1 MTAIGV
7 VGMGFF
13 LSFLLRTGYG
23 TDTWAFMNSSLSYR
37 TGISLGTVMVCANV
51 LLFLVELIWGREYIG
66 PGTIVNMLF
75 IGYVSDFCTMLWN
88 RFLPQWIF
96 QAQPYRAAV
105 FASAL
110 FFFLIS
116 VSLYMNSGSGL
127 SPFDAVPKI
136 ISRASHIPFFAVR
149 ICWDF
154 LAILIGILA
163 GGAITIGT
171 VIIALTIGPAV
182 SMIGRAMRH

>member
-1 MTAIGV
+1 MVIGV
-7 VGMGFF
+7 MGMGIF
-13 LSFLLRTGYG
+13 LSFLLRAGYG
-23 TDTWAFMNSSLSYR
+23 TDTCSFLNASLSYR
-37 TGISLGTVMVCANV
+37 TGISLGTVMVCTNA
-51 LLFLVELIWGREYIG
+51 LLFIAELIWGRQYIG
-66 PGTIVNMLF
+66 PGTIVNMLC

-96 QAQPYRAAV
+96 QEQPYRAAV

-116 VSLYMNSGSGL
+116 VSLYMNSDSGL

-136 ISRASHIPFFAVR
+136 ISKASHIPFFAVR

-154 LAILIGILA
+154 LAILIGVLADGIL
-163 GGAITIGT
+163 TIGT
-171 VIIALTIGPAV
+171 IIIALTIGPAV
-182 SMIGRAMRH
+182 SMIGRAMHH